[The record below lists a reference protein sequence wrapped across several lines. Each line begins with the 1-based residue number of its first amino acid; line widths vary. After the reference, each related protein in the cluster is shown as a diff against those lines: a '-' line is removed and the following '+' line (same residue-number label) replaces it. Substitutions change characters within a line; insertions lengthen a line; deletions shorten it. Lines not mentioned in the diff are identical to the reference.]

1 MKFPRSLRLAHGRF
15 DAVPFL
21 CVLFPM
27 AFFLLFKDLLILPT
41 GTELRMPAGTNVPAL
56 HPGAITLP
64 VALDVEGRT
73 YFENQLIAPGQL
85 AGRLAAAVD
94 RLGTS
99 AVVVIH
105 ADRRLP
111 YDRLLQVGE
120 LARRAGV
127 VQVVLATQP
136 ER

>member
-41 GTELRMPAGTNVPAL
+41 GVELRLPAGTNVPAL
-56 HPGAITLP
+56 HPGSITLP
-64 VALDVEGRT
+64 VALDAEGRT
-73 YFENQLIAPGQL
+73 YFENQLIAPG
-85 AGRLAAAVD
+85 RLSARLGEAVA

-105 ADRRLP
+105 ADRQLS
-111 YDRLLQVGE
+111 YDRLLEVGE
-120 LARRAGV
+120 LARQAGV
-127 VQVVLATQP
+127 MQVVLATRP